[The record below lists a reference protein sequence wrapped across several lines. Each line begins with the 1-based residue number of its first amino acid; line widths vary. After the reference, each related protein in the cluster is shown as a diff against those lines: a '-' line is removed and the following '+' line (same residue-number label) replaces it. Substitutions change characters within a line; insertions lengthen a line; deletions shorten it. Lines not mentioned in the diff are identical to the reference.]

1 MDWITII
8 IVVISISVWALAN
21 LANMNKKQPQIGQ
34 AANAGP
40 RNRPSATEIDR
51 FLEEVN
57 RRKQQQQERRAS
69 APPPVQKQPPKK
81 VVAVEAKK
89 VKAPQRKVVVGE
101 PVVQAIVLGEPVTPS
116 PILAPSLAALSTIQV
131 PPTIGPRSG
140 ESRYISQVKTMLKS
154 QDGLRSMF
162 VVNEILGAPRC
173 RKPRRV

>member
-57 RRKQQQQERRAS
+57 RRKQQQQERRAT
-69 APPPVQKQPPKK
+69 APPPVQKREPKK
-81 VVAVEAKK
+81 VVPVEAKK
-89 VKAPQRKVVVGE
+89 VKPPQRQVVVGE
-101 PVVQAIVLGEPVTPS
+101 PVVQAIVIGEPVAPS
-116 PILAPSLAALSTIQV
+116 QFLAPSLSALPTIQV
-131 PPTIGPRSG
+131 PPTIGPRAA
-140 ESRYISQVKTMLKS
+140 ESPYVRQVKSLLKS
-154 QDGLRSMF
+154 QDGLRTMF
-162 VVNEILGAPRC
+162 VVNEVLGAPRC
-173 RKPRRV
+173 RRPRRA

>member
-89 VKAPQRKVVVGE
+89 VKPPQRQVVVGE
-101 PVVQAIVLGEPVTPS
+101 PVVQAIVIGEPVTPT
-116 PILAPSLAALSTIQV
+116 PLVTPTLGSLAAMQITPAMSQRV
-131 PPTIGPRSG
+131 G
-140 ESRYISQVKTMLKS
+140 ESPYVRHAKGLLHS
-154 QDGLRSMF
+154 QDGLRTMF
-162 VVNEILGAPRC
+162 VVNEILGQPRC
-173 RKPRRV
+173 RNRRRA